1 MSHSAHS
8 TIDAS
13 AQLLGTIFDNMH
25 RERGPAHY
33 AAIFADE
40 DSAKTVAHLVARLL
54 DRQGVPLGADFAKS
68 PFIEGLELVTAPAV
82 PPVDVSMP
90 AGDDATMG
98 SPSGSGG
105 DDEEEPVKN

>member
-8 TIDAS
+8 AIDAS

-25 RERGPAHY
+25 CECGPAHY
-33 AAIFADE
+33 AAIFTDE
-40 DSAKTVAHLVARLL
+40 DSAKTVAQLIAQLL
-54 DRQGVPLGADFAKS
+54 NHQGVPLSADFAKS
-68 PFIEGLELVTAPAV
+68 PFIDGLDLVTAPAV
-82 PPVDVSMP
+82 PTVDVSMP
-90 AGDDATMG
+90 AGNDATMG

>member
-13 AQLLGTIFDNMH
+13 AQLLSTIFDDMY
-25 RERGPAHY
+25 RECGPAHY
-33 AAIFADE
+33 AAIFANE
-40 DSAKTVAHLVARLL
+40 DSAKTIAQLVAWLL
-54 DRQGVPLGADFAKS
+54 DCQGVPLSADFAKS
-68 PFIEGLELVTAPAV
+68 PFIDGLDLVTAPAV
-82 PPVDVSMP
+82 PTVDVSMP
-90 AGDDATMG
+90 AGDDVTMG